1 VRWNRCGTC
10 GIHGRRWSGQHNLSY
25 SESTAALAGTA
36 GGISLIDGPA
46 RADLP
51 TQERELVSRDLQPFN
66 ATEKLCRCVPCGLRH
81 QQLRHRPVKGRG
93 TGSPSPRRLPLVPE
107 GNSDEISEAAQLR
120 GGGAG
125 ITMWLVLQALLAALL
140 LAVAVALILRLN
152 AIRLSSRRPRHVAVV
167 VLGDIGRSP
176 RMMNHAVSLAGH
188 GFRVSL
194 VG

>member
-1 VRWNRCGTC
+1 MPLRNYVAVSPAVCGTNNYA
-10 GIHGRRWSGQHNLSY
+10 I
-25 SESTAALAGTA
+25 
-36 GGISLIDGPA
+36 GPS
-46 RADLP
+46 RA
-51 TQERELVSRDLQPFN
+51 E
-66 ATEKLCRCVPCGLRH
+66 
-81 QQLRHRPVKGRG
+81 GRG
-93 TGSPSPRRLPLVPE
+93 PPPLVAFPLFLKGTPMQFQRLRNE
-107 GNSDEISEAAQLR
+107 G

-125 ITMWLVLQALLAALL
+125 ITMWLVLQALLAALF
-140 LAVAVALILRLN
+140 LAVAVALLLRLN